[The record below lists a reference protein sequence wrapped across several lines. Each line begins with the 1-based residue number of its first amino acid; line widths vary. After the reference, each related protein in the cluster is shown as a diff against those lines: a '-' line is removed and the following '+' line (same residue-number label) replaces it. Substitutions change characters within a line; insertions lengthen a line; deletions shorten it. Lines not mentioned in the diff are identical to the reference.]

1 MLNNVL
7 DQCNYEHASVP
18 IEVLS
23 SYSKYR
29 RERYALQH
37 VVIIGMLVLF
47 LLLPLLF
54 ISPKLRLAQV
64 SDGRLQLTV
73 DAVLPVTSVTARL
86 NGKNVAIYDS
96 GNGLYVLKPTTNGEL
111 QVTVTL
117 LNRQM
122 TAISYTVADVDTT
135 APAYVA
141 SAVSDGVLTLT
152 FEDTES
158 GIDPESV
165 QAVAGEDETPVQL
178 TFDEATGQIV
188 MPYPTEI
195 VDLYVADK
203 AGNILHVMLTPQ

>member
-7 DQCNYEHASVP
+7 DQCNYEHASMP

-96 GNGLYVLKPTTNGEL
+96 GNGQYVLKPTTNGEL
-111 QVTVTL
+111 QVAVTL

-141 SAVSDGVLTLT
+141 SAVSDGMLTLT

-178 TFDEATGQIV
+178 TFDEAAGQIV

>member
-96 GNGLYVLKPTTNGEL
+96 GNGQYVLKPTTNGEL
-111 QVTVTL
+111 QVAVTL

-141 SAVSDGVLTLT
+141 SAVSDGMLTLT

-178 TFDEATGQIV
+178 TFDEAAGQIV